1 LRTVFSSIIWGQ
13 SVVIKSEPPVFIRR
27 HAATQRENECWR
39 GQGAAGYVAAMP
51 IGLLKDIYQSAPSYR
66 RLLGL
71 DIGEKTIGLS
81 VCDPMHSIA
90 TPLHTVQRVK
100 FTKDIE
106 ELHKTIKEFEI
117 GGYVLG
123 YPVNMDGTEGPRCQ
137 SVRHFAE
144 ELVKYPQIVGT
155 NPWIALWDE
164 RLSTASVDRFLV
176 DDVDMSRT
184 KRKQVVD
191 KLAAQFILQ
200 GALDFLSFKKR

>member
-1 LRTVFSSIIWGQ
+1 M
-13 SVVIKSEPPVFIRR
+13 
-27 HAATQRENECWR
+27 
-39 GQGAAGYVAAMP
+39 VAAMP
-51 IGLLKDIYQSAPSYR
+51 TGLLKNMMDTAPCFK

-71 DIGEKTIGLS
+71 DLGEKTIGLALS
-81 VCDPMHSIA
+81 DPMQSIA
-90 TPLHTVQRVK
+90 TPLHTIPRVK
-100 FTKDIE
+100 FTKDLE
-106 ELHKTIKEFEI
+106 ELKKVISEFQI

-137 SVRHFAE
+137 SVRDFAAE
-144 ELVKYPQIVGT
+144 FAKYPQIVGT
-155 NPWIALWDE
+155 DPWISLWDE

-200 GALDFLSFKKR
+200 GALDFMQMARG